1 MRFNYLIL
9 LILCL
14 LSCSEPSIIGL
25 EVQPESEKI
34 IISSNSSNLVDFNNE
49 SEESLINN
57 TSLSLLGELENTYFL
72 KNKASFITQILIP
85 ESNLT
90 LEENLTVDSVILS
103 YKYSDFYGDL
113 DDISSIE
120 VRKIEQNI
128 YSDSIYYS
136 NDFSYNDF
144 SQLPNIAEDYYVS
157 LDSSNPIVRIKINN
171 DIGQQILELG
181 NTILSNN
188 NDFLDEF
195 KGFFMSAQAQNTI
208 LHLNPSAT
216 NSKFSIYYHNDLDS
230 ANTLSFKLDGNAA
243 RTNVF
248 EKVIS
253 NDILNDKENIYIE
266 SMSGYKCKIS
276 FTNLDTLQ
284 KMLADKAVNQVIM
297 SFEIDNNLMTNDII
311 PHTQLHLARL
321 DNDGNI
327 VDLTDYVIEGS
338 SFFGGRLDENDI
350 YNFNVTRYFHEL
362 LLDNTYTNQL
372 YLLDKSANSNA
383 NRSII
388 KKEVVLNI
396 IYSDL

>member
-9 LILCL
+9 IVVCL

-25 EVQPESEKI
+25 EVQPDSEKI
-34 IISSNSSNLVDFNNE
+34 TISSNSSNLIDFNNE

-57 TSLSLLGELENTYFL
+57 ASLNLLGELEDSYFL
-72 KNKASFITQILIP
+72 KNKASFITQILLP

-103 YKYSDFYGDL
+103 YNYSNYYGNL
-113 DDISSIE
+113 DGISSIE
-120 VRKIEQNI
+120 VRKIEQDV

-144 SQLPNIAEDYYVS
+144 AQLLNIAEDYYISFDS
-157 LDSSNPIVRIKINN
+157 LNPLVRIKINN
-171 DIGQQILELG
+171 DIGQQILALG

-188 NDFLDEF
+188 NDFLDDF
-195 KGFFMSAQAQNTI
+195 KGLFVSAQAQNTI
-208 LHLNPSAT
+208 LYLNPLAT
-216 NSKFSIYYHNDLDS
+216 NSNFSIYYHNDLDS
-230 ANTLSFKLDGNAA
+230 ANTLSFQLDGNAA

-253 NDILNDKENIYIE
+253 NDILNNKENIYIE
-266 SMSGYKCKIS
+266 SMSGYKCNIS

-284 KMLADKAVNQVIM
+284 KILSGKVVNQAIM
-297 SFEIDNNLMTNDII
+297 SFELDNNLMINDII
-311 PHTQLHLARL
+311 PHSQLHLARL
-321 DNDGNI
+321 DSDGNI
-327 VDLTDYVIEGS
+327 IDLTDYLIEGS
-338 SFFGGRLDENDI
+338 SFFGGRLENNI
-350 YNFNVTRYFHEL
+350 YNFNITRYFHEL
-362 LLDNTYTNQL
+362 LFNGTHTNQL

-388 KKEVVLNI
+388 KKEVELNI
-396 IYSDL
+396 IYSDI

>member
-9 LILCL
+9 IVVCL

-25 EVQPESEKI
+25 EVQPDSEKI
-34 IISSNSSNLVDFNNE
+34 TISSNSSNLIDFNNE

-57 TSLSLLGELENTYFL
+57 ASLNLLGELEDSYFL
-72 KNKASFITQILIP
+72 KNKASFITQILLP

-103 YKYSDFYGDL
+103 YNYSDYYGNL
-113 DDISSIE
+113 DGFSSIE
-120 VRKIEQNI
+120 VRKIEQDV

-144 SQLPNIAEDYYVS
+144 AQLLNVAEDYYISFDS
-157 LDSSNPIVRIKINN
+157 LNPLVRIKINN
-171 DIGQQILELG
+171 DIGQQILALG

-188 NDFLDEF
+188 NDFLDDF
-195 KGFFMSAQAQNTI
+195 KGLFVSAQAQNTI
-208 LHLNPSAT
+208 LYLNPLAT
-216 NSKFSIYYHNDLDS
+216 NSNFSIYYHNDLDS
-230 ANTLSFKLDGNAA
+230 ANTLSFQLDGNAA

-253 NDILNDKENIYIE
+253 NDILNNKENIYIE
-266 SMSGYKCKIS
+266 SMSGYKCNIS

-284 KMLADKAVNQVIM
+284 KILSGKVVNQAIM
-297 SFEIDNNLMTNDII
+297 SFELDNNLMINDII
-311 PHTQLHLARL
+311 PHSQLHLARL
-321 DNDGNI
+321 DSDGNI
-327 VDLTDYVIEGS
+327 IDLTDYLIEGS
-338 SFFGGRLDENDI
+338 SFFGGRLENNI
-350 YNFNVTRYFHEL
+350 YNFNITRYFHEL
-362 LLDNTYTNQL
+362 LFNGTHTNQL

-388 KKEVVLNI
+388 KKEVELNI
-396 IYSDL
+396 IYSDI